1 MSKVFITFGAG
12 SQDYLEAVQR
22 LTGQARALD
31 LFDSIVGFTDVDL
44 RADHEFWTKHGDFI
58 EKNNRGFGY
67 WIWKPYLI
75 LKTMQTLKDGD
86 LLLYLDAGC
95 EIDVRKRR
103 EMQKSFEIAKLD
115 RLVGTITPHREGSWC
130 KMDVV
135 IKLDASDPSYL
146 NTDQRQATANLFLV
160 CADTRDFVSKWYE
173 LACDY
178 HLIDDSRSKAP
189 NIPEFCHHRHD
200 QSLFSLLSKKMNLY
214 SLSNTLYGS
223 VRAGRNR
230 TGVSRLPPSN

>member
-22 LTGQARALD
+22 LTGQARALH

-44 RADHEFWTKHGDFI
+44 RADEAFWAKHGTFI
-58 EKNNRGFGY
+58 EKHNRGFGY

-86 LLLYLDAGC
+86 LLLYADAGC
-95 EIDVRKRR
+95 EIDVSKRH

-115 RLVGTITPHREGSWC
+115 RLVGTTTPHREISWS

-135 IKLDASDPSYL
+135 RKIDVVDPCHL
-146 NTDQRQATANLFLV
+146 NTDQRQATAILFLV
-160 CADTRDFVSKWYE
+160 CPETSELVSKWYE

-178 HLIDDSRSKAP
+178 HLIDDSRSNAA
-189 NIPEFCHHRHD
+189 NIPEFCQHRHD
-200 QSLFSLLSKKMNLY
+200 QSIFSLLSKKLHLY
-214 SLSNTLYGS
+214 SLRTTLRTS
-223 VRAGRNR
+223 IRLSRNR
-230 TGVSRLPPSN
+230 TGLSILPPSK